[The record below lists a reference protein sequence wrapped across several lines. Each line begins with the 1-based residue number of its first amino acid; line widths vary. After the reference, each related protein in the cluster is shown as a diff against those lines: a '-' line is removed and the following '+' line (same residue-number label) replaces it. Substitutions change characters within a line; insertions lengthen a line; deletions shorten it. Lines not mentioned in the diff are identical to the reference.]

1 MFKQTS
7 HAGAVMRMGAEKR
20 VPSLQSMAAMSA
32 DMVDDTQEDAACV
45 QCDFVGKN
53 ARALMMHEF
62 KKHRNP

>member
-1 MFKQTS
+1 
-7 HAGAVMRMGAEKR
+7 MRMGAEKR
-20 VPSLQSMAAMSA
+20 VPSLQSMAVMSA
-32 DMVDDTQEDAACV
+32 DMVDEAQEDAACV